1 MLFALI
7 AMIVSYIVGSFC
19 SAIIVSE
26 LCHLEDP
33 RTAGSKNPG
42 ATNVLRLSGK
52 KYAAIVLLCD
62 MLKGLAPLVI
72 GHLFGASPY
81 LLGWMGLAAVLGH
94 IFPIFYGFQGGK
106 GVATALG
113 VMLGISPLLGGLSCV
128 TWLITAKLSRYS
140 SLASIVSIAAS
151 PLLVLCSV
159 NRGATFPILVMAG
172 CILYKHKSNIT
183 RLKNHEESKINI

>member
-7 AMIVSYIVGSFC
+7 AMIVSYIVGSLC

-52 KYAAIVLLCD
+52 KYAAIVLLGD
-62 MLKGLAPLVI
+62 MLKGLVPLII
-72 GHLFGASPY
+72 GHLCGASPL
-81 LLGWMGLAAVLGH
+81 LLGWMGLATVLGH
-94 IFPIFYGFQGGK
+94 IFPFFYGFQGGK

-113 VMLGISPLLGGLSCV
+113 VMLGLSPLLGLLSCV
-128 TWLITAKLSRYS
+128 IWLITAKISRYS
-140 SLASIVSIAAS
+140 SLASMVSIATA
-151 PLLVLCSV
+151 PLLVLCSA
-159 NRGATFPILVMAG
+159 NHGATFPILIIAG
-172 CILYKHKSNIT
+172 CILYKHKENIA